1 MSGIKQVLDVCCNK
15 GKMWRS
21 KKPENYIGV
30 DLEVMFRPTIVA
42 DAKHLPLRTGCI
54 DMITCDPPFWIRKSP
69 VNSHKKC
76 SFIRMFRE
84 EKYSIWKSR
93 FQWLKFLLG
102 VNDEFA
108 RVLKDT
114 GELIFKVLD
123 HGNDD
128 VVHLAELGYLKR
140 FRTDNVVKNCSRGY
154 RSKCLTCWVRMV
166 KK

>member
-1 MSGIKQVLDVCCNK
+1 M
-15 GKMWRS
+15 
-21 KKPENYIGV
+21 
-30 DLEVMFRPTIVA
+30 
-42 DAKHLPLRTGCI
+42 
-54 DMITCDPPFWIRKSP
+54 
-69 VNSHKKC
+69 
-76 SFIRMFRE
+76 
-84 EKYSIWKSR
+84 
-93 FQWLKFLLG
+93 
-102 VNDEFA
+102 
-108 RVLKDT
+108 LKDT